1 MSSLKDFFNQC
12 FQDAK
17 AQEPQITAQKVE
29 EIFCAVCKNRQ
40 CGRAGWASSSWD
52 RRISTQVDRL
62 LINPNIAI
70 ASDSSRWE
78 GISNFEG
85 FEEPN
90 TIEVWGASTPATTNT
105 TTPPIILI
113 DQPAPIEK
121 PTPKPF
127 NTTPPKPFNTAPKE
141 IYIGGGGSVVQ
152 SSTGNIKQ
160 NSDPWSV
167 PPPSIKVGG
176 TFKMGG

>member
-52 RRISTQVDRL
+52 KRISTQVDRL

-90 TIEVWGASTPATTNT
+90 TIEVWGASTPPPATPTII
-105 TTPPIILI
+105 TPPTPSIVLI
-113 DQPAPIEK
+113 DQSKPVEK
-121 PTPKPF
+121 PS
-127 NTTPPKPFNTAPKE
+127 PKPFNTAPKE